1 MVFFSRRLKKTENGK
16 RKTENGK
23 RKTEN
28 GKRKTE
34 NGKRKTNMKR
44 ILKITLLITLVG
56 GFGWTIWF
64 LYKKSEEKP
73 VVFKTQQ
80 AAVTNIIRK
89 TVATG
94 SVVPR
99 KEVNIKPRVSG
110 IIEEL
115 YVIAGNLVKKGDM
128 IARIKI
134 VPNMVSLNEAES
146 RLSRAKASLE
156 NATVDYDRNKKLY
169 EGKMLAYSEFQQYQL
184 AFNNS
189 KTEFKAAENNL
200 ELIKEG
206 MIKNSGAV
214 SNTIVRSTIEGMVL
228 DVPLKEGSSV
238 IESNTFNEG
247 TTIATVAD
255 MGEMIFEGKV
265 DESEV
270 GKIKQGMDLILTIGA
285 IENEKF
291 DATLEYIAPKGVKE
305 NGAIQFLIKAKMNL
319 KEGSFIRAGY
329 SATADIVLDRKDS
342 VLAISEALLQF
353 ENENKPYVE
362 VETTPQTFTKKYVKL
377 GLSDGI
383 NIEVLDGITVAD
395 KIKDPNSNQAKE
407 TEQPQG

>member
-1 MVFFSRRLKKTENGK
+1 
-16 RKTENGK
+16 
-23 RKTEN
+23 
-28 GKRKTE
+28 
-34 NGKRKTNMKR
+34 MKR
-44 ILKITLLITLVG
+44 ILKIALLLILVG
-56 GFGWTIWF
+56 GFVWTIWF

-73 VVFKTQQ
+73 VVFQTKQ
-80 AAVTNIIRK
+80 AEVTNIIRK

-94 SVVPR
+94 AVVPR

-115 YVIAGNLVKKGDM
+115 YVIAGEIVKKGDM

-134 VPNMVSLNEAES
+134 IPNMVSLNEAET
-146 RLSRAKASLE
+146 RLNRAKLTLDNSKI
-156 NATVDYDRNKKLY
+156 DYDRNKKMFDSKL
-169 EGKMLAYSEFQQYQL
+169 LAYADFQQFQL
-184 AFNNS
+184 NYNNA
-189 KTEFKAAENNL
+189 KTEYEAAENNL
-200 ELIKEG
+200 QLIKEG

-214 SNTIVRSTIEGMVL
+214 SNTIVRSTIEGMIL

-285 IENEKF
+285 IEKEKF
-291 DATLEYIAPKGVKE
+291 NATLEYIAPKGIKE

-319 KEGSFIRAGY
+319 KEGNFIRAGY

-342 VLAISEALLQF
+342 VLAVSEALLQF
-353 ENENKPYVE
+353 EGEDKPYVE
-362 VETTPQTFTKKYVKL
+362 IETAPQTFTKKYVKL

-383 NIEVLDGITVAD
+383 NIEVIEGITKTD
-395 KIKDPNSNQAKE
+395 KIKDPNSDSSKN
-407 TEQPQG
+407 TEQMNGG